1 MLSRLSVNIQ
11 PELVFLLYLL
21 MNYIENYTKTFL
33 LALYEIPTLHFQF
46 KTFFQGGSGSILGM
60 TKDRSCQKILHFCY
74 SGLYEKS

>member
-1 MLSRLSVNIQ
+1 MLARLSVNIQ

-33 LALYEIPTLHFQF
+33 LALYKIPTLHFQF

-60 TKDRSCQKILHFCY
+60 TKDRSCQKILHF
-74 SGLYEKS
+74 